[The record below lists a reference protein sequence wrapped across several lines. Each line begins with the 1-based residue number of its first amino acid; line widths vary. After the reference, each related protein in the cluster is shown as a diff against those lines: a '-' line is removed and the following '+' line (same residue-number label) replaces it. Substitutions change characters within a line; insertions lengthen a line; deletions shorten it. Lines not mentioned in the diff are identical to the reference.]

1 VADEARKS
9 LQILTNSVKT
19 NSSAEIDS
27 NLFKPVMEKIIPY
40 LQESWIKFIK
50 DDVLKYTQYV

>member
-1 VADEARKS
+1 
-9 LQILTNSVKT
+9 VKT